1 MIDTPRHEFFDLASL
16 RRAFAVA
23 DPDGEAA
30 LNWLLYASAALLMSA
45 VLLVTT
51 SPSLMGIALAIVPW
65 IVLTMAGWLWISPA
79 VRGQMAVDHQRRRQE
94 AHARALAA
102 DILLDETTSRDQRR
116 AAAAVMLGPSD

>member
-1 MIDTPRHEFFDLASL
+1 MIDTPRPEFFDLASL
-16 RRAFAVA
+16 RRALAAA

-51 SPSLMGIALAIVPW
+51 SPTLMGIAMAIIPW

-79 VRGQMAVDHQRRRQE
+79 VRDQVAVDHRRRRQE

-102 DILLDETTSRDQRR
+102 DILLDETTSRDERR
-116 AAAAVMLGPSD
+116 AAAAVMLGPPD